1 MAQKYTARDK
11 AFYTINY
18 TLVSLF
24 FLIVLYPL
32 VFVISASFSS
42 PEAMSAGR
50 VWVFPIDVTLEGYI
64 GVFNHKAVWIGY
76 MNSLIYMVV
85 GTAASVIVTVF
96 AAYPLSR
103 KDFPGR
109 SFFTFL
115 FAFTMMFS
123 GGLIP
128 TYLLVKSVGLLNT
141 RAAMIIPSVM
151 GVWNVIV
158 ARTFFE
164 TTIPRDFLDAS
175 QIDGASDL
183 RFFSNVVIPLS
194 GPIIAV
200 LSLFYAVGYWNA
212 FFNALIYLND
222 PKLYPLQMVL
232 RNILIQNEMQSD
244 LYADV
249 EELMRR
255 EGLRN
260 LLKYSLI
267 VVASLPVLM
276 IYPFVQRYFVK
287 GIMIGALK
295 G

>member
-11 AFYTINY
+11 VFYTINY

-50 VWVFPIDVTLEGYI
+50 VWLFPIDVTLEGYI